1 MIKTITKNVEV
12 GVGGNAE
19 LDGKTV
25 LRYALFA
32 YSLPP
37 GHFFQSK
44 LEGIEETSGFDL
56 LVPQENVQKAVQEF
70 SHPDVDSP
78 KKATQVAL
86 NEKPKASVD
95 QAPPARADRDHGFER
110 ERGHR
115 LGGNR
120 ELRSLPTRLSDD
132 LSA

>member
-70 SHPDVDSP
+70 SHPDVESP

-86 NEKPKASVD
+86 NEKPKPSVD
-95 QAPPARADRDHGFER
+95 QAPPPR
-110 ERGHR
+110 ET
-115 LGGNR
+115 
-120 ELRSLPTRLSDD
+120 RSPS
-132 LSA
+132 